1 MSIRP
6 LSLWESHESTGEIS
20 LRELFENPHLDLDGR
35 TSEMGLED
43 LILPPAAEAGR
54 NRSLRVRGRRSCRRP
69 GTV

>member
-35 TSEMGLED
+35 TSDMGL
-43 LILPPAAEAGR
+43 
-54 NRSLRVRGRRSCRRP
+54 
-69 GTV
+69 